1 MTKEKLEEK
10 FTLEVVQSVPE
21 RFRDKIKPGE
31 MLINAHSIHKTF
43 LEQPWQTELAV
54 DSLNNRLLWRHRD
67 PENPALQ
74 GLVFGRN
81 LEETVGD
88 DGFSDAW
95 YRVFGGP
102 EGSPEKTIQK
112 LIKLRH
118 DVGEPIGISKGFIKH
133 YNKNGEIR
141 RVVALEDSITYKPQC
156 NQCTTQEV
164 IIQME
169 DKDKVIKEQIDK
181 LQEELNDTKLQLE
194 AKDKTIAEKDETM
207 KTLETERSSFKDKL
221 DELESKLNSTK
232 DEKSSMEDKFVQL
245 NDAFKKFKLESLT
258 AQKTPII
265 DKILIHEDSSMK
277 DVLRDIYLGYTT
289 VKLEERLEEVEIKSQ
304 EATILTKTLDK
315 ERNEALDNLKAK
327 DVGMNALQVKGNN
340 LKMAEAVELEMK
352 AEGLI

>member
-1 MTKEKLEEK
+1 MTEDKIEEK
-10 FTLEVVQSVPE
+10 FTLELVQNVPE
-21 RFRDKIKPGE
+21 RFRDKLKPGD
-31 MLINAHSIHKTF
+31 MLINARSIHKTF
-43 LEQPWQTELAV
+43 LEQPWQTELAN

-67 PENPALQ
+67 PENPKLQ

-88 DGFSDAW
+88 DGFSNAW

-102 EGSPEKTIQK
+102 EGSSEMKMQK
-112 LIKLRH
+112 LIKLRQ

-164 IIQME
+164 IQME
-169 DKDKVIKEQIDK
+169 DKDKVIKEQIDQ

-194 AKDKTIAEKDETM
+194 AKDKTLAENKEIMD
-207 KTLETERSSFKDKL
+207 TLETERSSFKDKL
-221 DELESKLNSTK
+221 DKLEAKLNSTK
-232 DEKSSMEDKFVQL
+232 DEKSSMEDKFVKL
-245 NDAFKKFKLESLT
+245 SDAFKKFKLESLT

-265 DKILIHEDSSMK
+265 DKILKYEDSSMK
-277 DVLRDIYLGYTT
+277 DVLRDIYLGYEMP
-289 VKLEERLEEVEIKSQ
+289 KLEERLEEVEIKSA

-327 DVGMNALQVKGNN
+327 DVGMSALQVHGDN